1 MKWIINVFA
10 GLLVVLGMMGNSLLA
25 QDLELPNKV
34 FQEADDLYQ
43 QGEFYEVLKVLDDLE
58 PYSLDLDDRM
68 RYEILRSDAFLQLSW
83 LDSVQACADAMS
95 KLQDQPG
102 FENWEGE
109 YFFVLGNLAA
119 ARNQYKEASDYFQQ
133 ANLIFAQ
140 AGKQVQQAKLYEN
153 VGLFYL
159 DLKDFAYAYRYLKQ
173 AYDLFIKLED
183 VEPNLNLVVNMG
195 VAAFRV
201 DSFEMAEQL
210 YLKAIQMGSQSGSPF
225 QKARALSNLAN
236 LYRKLNNEALSLKY
250 FDEALSLCKEHELA
264 VGIAINHL
272 NRSELFLNLGKYREA
287 QEDIEIAEPIVEGL
301 NSQTLKVALYESK
314 ARLFL
319 QLGDSLQSYRFFRQY
334 VALQD
339 SMRLSDNRRIVE
351 AWQTRFEQ
359 ERLMRELA
367 ERDEDIAK
375 AKLRGNLS
383 FFGGLFV
390 IIVLVALII
399 ILIYARR
406 QHLLKEEMAEK
417 EKQSL
422 MREVELNKKELTSK
436 ALSISSIEE
445 SKANLKKKL
454 IQVVEKL
461 PEANQWEFVPI
472 LKELDKDDSTSGP
485 WKELQTRFE
494 QVHDDFYKRLN
505 ELANDLTPVE
515 LKVASFIRLNLSS
528 KEISQ
533 LTKRSLGTVLNVR
546 SSLRK
551 KLNLTNEENLTSFLV
566 NL

>member
-25 QDLELPNKV
+25 QDLELPNKA
-34 FQEADDLYQ
+34 FEEANDLYQ
-43 QGEFYEVLKVLDDLE
+43 QGEFYEVLKVLADLE
-58 PYSLDLDDRM
+58 PYSLNLDDRM

-83 LDSVQACADAMS
+83 LDSVQACAGAMS

-119 ARNQYKEASDYFQQ
+119 ARNQYKEAADYFQQ

-140 AGKQVQQAKLYEN
+140 TGKQVQQAKLYEN
-153 VGLFYL
+153 LGLFYL

-173 AYDLFIKLED
+173 AYDLFMKLVD

-225 QKARALSNLAN
+225 QTARALSNLAN
-236 LYRKLNNEALSLKY
+236 LYRELNNEALSLKY
-250 FDEALSLCKEHELA
+250 FDEALSLCKEHELT

-272 NRSELFLNLGKYREA
+272 NRSELFLDLDKYREA
-287 QEDIEIAEPIVEGL
+287 REDIEIAEPIVENI
-301 NSQTLKVALYESK
+301 NSQTLKAALYESK

-359 ERLMRELA
+359 ERLLRELA

-383 FFGGLFV
+383 LFGGLFV

-472 LKELDKDDSTSGP
+472 LKELDKDDTTSGP